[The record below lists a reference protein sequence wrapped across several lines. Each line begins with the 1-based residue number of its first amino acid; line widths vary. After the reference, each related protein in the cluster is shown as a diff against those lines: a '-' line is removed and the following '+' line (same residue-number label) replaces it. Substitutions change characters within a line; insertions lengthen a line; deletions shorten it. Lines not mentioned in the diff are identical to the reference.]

1 MGTLSVAVAV
11 LLAAVSVSVLST
23 ISLTE
28 RPKDPD
34 SCREVSMEEYLRMAE
49 YSAAEVESSDS
60 EPIPTVL
67 PNSWMKRWKS

>member
-34 SCREVSMEEYLRMAE
+34 SCREVSMEEYLRIVE
-49 YSAAEVESSDS
+49 YSAAEVESVRFGTDPDRALS
-60 EPIPTVL
+60 
-67 PNSWMKRWKS
+67 SWAKRWTS